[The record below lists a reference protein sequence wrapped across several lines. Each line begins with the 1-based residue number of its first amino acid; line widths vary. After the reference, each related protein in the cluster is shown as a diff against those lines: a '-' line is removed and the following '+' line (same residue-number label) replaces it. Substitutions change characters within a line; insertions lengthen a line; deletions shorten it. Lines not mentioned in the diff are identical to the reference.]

1 MTEMN
6 SDSSLPEFDS
16 LTSGLMNAFAEVAG
30 FASLYCDPYRI
41 DS

>member
-6 SDSSLPEFDS
+6 SDSSLPDFDS
-16 LTSGLMNAFAEVAG
+16 LTSALRNEFAEVAG
-30 FASLYCDPYRI
+30 FACLYFDPYRI